1 MKKTRRVFFPESV
14 TTLAGSIAA
23 MLLLLSIVLA
33 CSSSST
39 SSGPKCM
46 GQVVYNGQ
54 TYTGGPTKSADEA
67 QRFACNNYCEDAD
80 PEFEAHYQ
88 IWNDSRSG
96 AAAGHPPKKEAIY
109 KDKELLDYLTKD
121 CAQKC
126 IASIKEGKLQGSSK
140 CE

>member
-1 MKKTRRVFFPESV
+1 MKKTKRTFRPNLVVKLPV
-14 TTLAGSIAA
+14 SIVA
-23 MLLLLSIVLA
+23 MLLLLGIVLA
-33 CSSSST
+33 CRSSST

-46 GQVVYNGQ
+46 GQVVYKGQ
-54 TYTGGPTKSADEA
+54 TYSGGPTQSAEEA

-126 IASIKEGKLQGSSK
+126 VASIKDGKLQGSSK

>member
-1 MKKTRRVFFPESV
+1 MNKTRNLVLPELLFK
-14 TTLAGSIAA
+14 LAGSLLAA
-23 MLLLLSIVLA
+23 LLLLSVVMA
-33 CSSSST
+33 CRSSSS
-39 SSGPKCM
+39 SSGAKCM
-46 GQVVYNGQ
+46 GHVTYEGT
-54 TYTGGPTKSADEA
+54 TYTGGPTESAEKA
-67 QRFACNNYCEDAD
+67 QEFACNNYCLDAD
-80 PEFEAHYQ
+80 PEFDAHYR

-126 IASIKEGKLQGSSK
+126 VASIKEGTLQGNAK

>member
-1 MKKTRRVFFPESV
+1 MKKQRTVFPPELLFK
-14 TTLAGSIAA
+14 LATSTFAA
-23 MLLLLSIVLA
+23 FLLLSIVLA
-33 CSSSST
+33 CRSFSS

-46 GQVVYNGQ
+46 GQVSYEGQ
-54 TYTGGPTKSADEA
+54 TYTGGPTGTAEQA
-67 QRFACNNYCEDAD
+67 QLFACNNYCLDAD
-80 PEFEAHYQ
+80 PEFDAHYR

-121 CAQKC
+121 CANRC
-126 IASIKEGKLQGSSK
+126 VASIKEGQLQGNAK